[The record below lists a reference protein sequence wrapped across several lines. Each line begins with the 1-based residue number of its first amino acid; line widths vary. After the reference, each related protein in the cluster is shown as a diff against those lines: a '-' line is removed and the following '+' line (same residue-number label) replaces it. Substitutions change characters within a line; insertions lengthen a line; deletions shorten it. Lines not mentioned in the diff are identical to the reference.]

1 VNVIRH
7 NDSGVEKVLRV
18 VVMQATT
25 QDDRSSLF
33 RKYPSL
39 KCAEG
44 HEMPLEIPLQMRQ
57 FSPLKHNSR
66 SHSRLGCPA
75 KAKPS
80 GVNPKA

>member
-33 RKYPSL
+33 RKRPPL
-39 KCAEG
+39 KCAVG

-57 FSPLKHNSR
+57 FSPIKHNSR
-66 SHSRLGCPA
+66 SDSRLGCLA

-80 GVNPKA
+80 GVDPKA